1 MWWGMGGVLAVIYI
15 ALFIVLGIQTIRRGH
30 WILFFIGI
38 IFPLLWIIGALM
50 PPTRRAQE
58 AWVG

>member
-30 WILFFIGI
+30 WLLFFIGSSSRSS
-38 IFPLLWIIGALM
+38 GSSA
-50 PPTRRAQE
+50 R
-58 AWVG
+58 